1 MKRIALAWLAL
12 VASGC
17 SALPTAT
24 LRDAQ
29 VLPNKAF
36 TVEGA
41 VGGSNLEAQGVR
53 TSGEEDSRGFGG
65 AHLDGAVRIGAGNG
79 REHAFRAGVGGESGL
94 GFYGGYERAY
104 QLAEAKHGGIVG
116 YFGGVAGG
124 QNWHREFLPFVQPYA
139 GLVLGVL
146 DLPIRPELALR
157 VAGQTGL
164 YQQESG
170 RLVWR
175 GYGLSFASVE
185 PRLRLSLLGFDAF
198 LGIGVGYGYSKCP
211 DCYFSNRAEPVTLV
225 SQTLGVS
232 MDFPE
237 AFQTRDWEPN
247 DPIRWWNIDEA
258 FDYWF

>member
-1 MKRIALAWLAL
+1 MKHVALAWMAVLAS
-12 VASGC
+12 AC

-41 VGGSNLEAQGVR
+41 VGGSNLEAKR
-53 TSGEEDSRGFGG
+53 IRDTSGDDPRGFGG
-65 AHLDGAVRIGAGNG
+65 AHLDGAVRIGTGDG
-79 REHAFRAGVGGESGL
+79 REHAFRAGLGGEGGL

-104 QLAEAKHGGIVG
+104 QLAEGKHGGIVG

-124 QNWHREFLPFVQPYA
+124 QNFGSEFLPFAQPYA

-146 DLPIRPELALR
+146 DLPLRPELALR
-157 VAGQTGL
+157 VAGQAGL
-164 YQQESG
+164 YQQEAG
-170 RLVWR
+170 RAVWR

-232 MDFPE
+232 MDFPA
-237 AFQTRDWEPN
+237 AFDTRGWEPGE
-247 DPIRWWNIDEA
+247 PIRWWNFTE
-258 FDYWF
+258 FLGRL